1 MVLSSARRP
10 GRTWSTGHPPWG
22 MPPLHVGSAGCARRH
37 RPPRGRG
44 GVSPVPRAAFWPFN
58 THYAGEFFG
67 TRSRIRGAFR
77 GLRLNLRGSA
87 LSWSASRRV
96 CVTTLAR
103 VSLPLQTGQLL
114 APFQGL
120 CCSASTAGSLQ
131 TPGAAL
137 PGTLASPRTRLPLAG
152 CPELVA
158 RVAAID
164 HPLSGFVD
172 VRPPGCWTHQ
182 ADVKW
187 RAVSGPA
194 ARERGGVRRGAEGPT
209 FLQKGRMP
217 HLLEQSSPS
226 LRAGDEAGG
235 CQGPHECQS
244 KPDRSGHWRPCDG
257 FRDSLLGNNS

>member
-120 CCSASTAGSLQ
+120 CCSASTAGSLP

-137 PGTLASPRTRLPLAG
+137 PGTLTSPRTRLPLAG

-182 ADVKW
+182 AARIVKAVPD
-187 RAVSGPA
+187 RAQLPVR
-194 ARERGGVRRGAEGPT
+194 ARATQRGQARLYGGAT
-209 FLQKGRMP
+209 
-217 HLLEQSSPS
+217 
-226 LRAGDEAGG
+226 AGG
-235 CQGPHECQS
+235 CTAVLPAGS
-244 KPDRSGHWRPCDG
+244 SSPDRPARGRRLQPCGRDG
-257 FRDSLLGNNS
+257 GRQGRRGGNAA

>member
-1 MVLSSARRP
+1 MLDRQVVPAAIARLGAEEGLSSSQGSLLAVQHPLRRRVLRHPLQDP
-10 GRTWSTGHPPWG
+10 GCFPWPSPQPEG
-22 MPPLHVGSAGCARRH
+22 LGSLLVRLSAGLRDDACSGFAAAADRPVAR
-37 RPPRGRG
+37 P
-44 GVSPVPRAAFWPFN
+44 
-58 THYAGEFFG
+58 
-67 TRSRIRGAFR
+67 
-77 GLRLNLRGSA
+77 
-87 LSWSASRRV
+87 
-96 CVTTLAR
+96 
-103 VSLPLQTGQLL
+103 LPG
-114 APFQGL
+114 
-120 CCSASTAGSLQ
+120 
-131 TPGAAL
+131 AL